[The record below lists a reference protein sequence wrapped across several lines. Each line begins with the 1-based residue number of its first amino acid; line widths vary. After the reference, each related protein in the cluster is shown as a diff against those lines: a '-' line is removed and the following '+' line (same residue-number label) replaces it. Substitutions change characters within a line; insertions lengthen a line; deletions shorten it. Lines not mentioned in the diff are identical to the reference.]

1 MSGVPA
7 SVLDGV
13 PLAVKGNFL
22 LKDVPMNTARTQ
34 LLREHVPTHCAP
46 LVSAIHPLCFRP
58 PSHSGSGCCCD
69 GRDAC
74 AWYCVRNGMAAT
86 RAV

>member
-34 LLREHVPTHCAP
+34 LLREHVPTHCAS
-46 LVSAIHPLCFRP
+46 LVGALHPLPFVNFSEMATGQLPHIALTRFT
-58 PSHSGSGCCCD
+58 
-69 GRDAC
+69 
-74 AWYCVRNGMAAT
+74 WIVRAM
-86 RAV
+86 